1 LERIKPRDSEEVAGK
16 ISVRLA
22 VEQVAGKASVGL
34 ALGQVGV
41 SAETRTSAS
50 KIAPVMLQAP
60 EELLF

>member
-1 LERIKPRDSEEVAGK
+1 VAGK